1 MSEVIKAGKFSNKY
15 TYILTSNG
23 QYALINSS
31 RIHCPQELVGKSVR
45 RDTNSS
51 RLDSQPASGLSFRL
65 TASRLLYFSVFL
77 MGCSTLLWTRAPSSV
92 IMIWSLVLHEFGH
105 ISTAFVQGSRDI
117 VLGARLQYGV
127 VPILYVSNRT
137 IYEHSRVQ
145 RILYYSGGIM
155 VNLALTAAGFTLLH
169 LISGGTAA
177 HQYLALI
184 VRFNI
189 FLVLINL
196 YPLMFTD
203 GFNILR
209 EILQIYDLR
218 RLVVSHLAHPR
229 THLAIS
235 RVAFFYYIFVVLSL
249 VLVIGRMALTVFELL

>member
-1 MSEVIKAGKFSNKY
+1 MSEVIKAGKFSSKY

-31 RIHCPQELVGKSVR
+31 RIHYPQELIGKSVR
-45 RDTNSS
+45 RDTSS
-51 RLDSQPASGLSFRL
+51 SCLDSQLASGLSFRL
-65 TASRLLYFSVFL
+65 TAARLLYFSIFL
-77 MGCSTLLWTRAPSSV
+77 MGGSVLLWMRVPSLV

-105 ISTAFVQGSRDI
+105 IGIAFVQGAHDI
-117 VLGARLQYGV
+117 VLGARLQYGFA
-127 VPILYVSNRT
+127 PILYVSNRT

-155 VNLALTAAGFTLLH
+155 VNLALTAVGFTLLH
-169 LISGGTAA
+169 LISGGTAP
-177 HQYLALI
+177 HQHLALI

-209 EILQIYDLR
+209 EILQLYDLR

-229 THLAIS
+229 TLLAIN

-249 VLVIGRMALTVFELL
+249 AVAIGRVALTFFEFL

>member
-1 MSEVIKAGKFSNKY
+1 MSEVIKAGKFSSKY

-31 RIHCPQELVGKSVR
+31 RIHYPQELIGKSVR
-45 RDTNSS
+45 RDTSS
-51 RLDSQPASGLSFRL
+51 SCLDSQLASGLSFRL
-65 TASRLLYFSVFL
+65 TASRLWYFSIFL
-77 MGCSTLLWTRAPSSV
+77 MG
-92 IMIWSLVLHEFGH
+92 I
-105 ISTAFVQGSRDI
+105 AFVQGAHDI
-117 VLGARLQYGV
+117 VLGARLQYGFA
-127 VPILYVSNRT
+127 PILYVSNRT

-155 VNLALTAAGFTLLH
+155 VNLALTAVGFTLLH
-169 LISGGTAA
+169 LISGGTAP
-177 HQYLALI
+177 HQHLALI

-209 EILQIYDLR
+209 EILQLYDLR

-229 THLAIS
+229 TLLAIN

-249 VLVIGRMALTVFELL
+249 AVAIGRVALTFFEFL

>member
-1 MSEVIKAGKFSNKY
+1 M
-15 TYILTSNG
+15 
-23 QYALINSS
+23 
-31 RIHCPQELVGKSVR
+31 
-45 RDTNSS
+45 
-51 RLDSQPASGLSFRL
+51 
-65 TASRLLYFSVFL
+65 
-77 MGCSTLLWTRAPSSV
+77 
-92 IMIWSLVLHEFGH
+92 
-105 ISTAFVQGSRDI
+105 
-117 VLGARLQYGV
+117 
-127 VPILYVSNRT
+127 
-137 IYEHSRVQ
+137 
-145 RILYYSGGIM
+145 
-155 VNLALTAAGFTLLH
+155 LH

-229 THLAIS
+229 TLLAIS

-249 VLVIGRMALTVFELL
+249 VLVIGRIALTVFELL